1 MELEFERDTLQGYD
15 TVAEL
20 TLCQEETLES
30 IVPDACPDILRI
42 VDVCGQAML
51 HSKQIK
57 AGAVE
62 LGGMVRAVILYEPD
76 GGAGLRRMEVG
87 LPFRCQAEAPG
98 LTEQGRV
105 LARPR
110 LRCAEARALNSR
122 KVLLRVDL
130 AVDVTACQPTEQ
142 PLCRGVLDPEKSAVC
157 QRCQSQSCGL
167 LSAVEEKP
175 FTFSQRVRLPAGQGE
190 PPQVMALWAETEC
203 GECKRVGAKLIFKG
217 EAELHMLLQEP
228 GGGLTADVERLPFS
242 QVLEVPEGDEAGD
255 SRVWVEVTDVSY
267 QAETADP
274 RELQVELELLAQAQ
288 LRCSRTVT
296 LLQDLYSTAWQTQL
310 DHRPLALQRLG
321 PGSIRPQAARELLE
335 TGESVRSVADSRLAI
350 GQVSQNREGEQLVLT
365 AEAWLTVLYQDGE
378 DRLQCVHRTVPVTC
392 RLDCPEG
399 CRCLCTVRRQGEVY
413 AAPAAGGVEVRFT
426 LEFDCL
432 PVQTLSVP
440 AVCGGSLGEARGAD
454 GEKRPSVVLRFAA
467 PGEEVWDIAKAYGAT
482 TAQILQANELEEETL
497 PAGRMLLI
505 PNAR

>member
-1 MELEFERDTLQGYD
+1 M
-15 TVAEL
+15 
-20 TLCQEETLES
+20 
-30 IVPDACPDILRI
+30 
-42 VDVCGQAML
+42 
-51 HSKQIK
+51 
-57 AGAVE
+57 
-62 LGGMVRAVILYEPD
+62 
-76 GGAGLRRMEVG
+76 
-87 LPFRCQAEAPG
+87 
-98 LTEQGRV
+98 
-105 LARPR
+105 
-110 LRCAEARALNSR
+110 
-122 KVLLRVDL
+122 
-130 AVDVTACQPTEQ
+130 
-142 PLCRGVLDPEKSAVC
+142 
-157 QRCQSQSCGL
+157 
-167 LSAVEEKP
+167 
-175 FTFSQRVRLPAGQGE
+175 
-190 PPQVMALWAETEC
+190 
-203 GECKRVGAKLIFKG
+203 
-217 EAELHMLLQEP
+217 
-228 GGGLTADVERLPFS
+228 
-242 QVLEVPEGDEAGD
+242 
-255 SRVWVEVTDVSY
+255 SY

-310 DHRPLALQRLG
+310 DHRPLALQRFG

>member
-1 MELEFERDTLQGYD
+1 MQGYD

-76 GGAGLRRMEVG
+76 GGVGLRRMEVG

-142 PLCRGVLDPEKSAVC
+142 PLCRGVLAPEKSAVC

-228 GGGLTADVERLPFS
+228 GGGLTADVERLP
-242 QVLEVPEGDEAGD
+242 
-255 SRVWVEVTDVSY
+255 
-267 QAETADP
+267 
-274 RELQVELELLAQAQ
+274 
-288 LRCSRTVT
+288 
-296 LLQDLYSTAWQTQL
+296 
-310 DHRPLALQRLG
+310 
-321 PGSIRPQAARELLE
+321 PGSW
-335 TGESVRSVADSRLAI
+335 RSPR
-350 GQVSQNREGEQLVLT
+350 GTRRGT
-365 AEAWLTVLYQDGE
+365 A
-378 DRLQCVHRTVPVTC
+378 
-392 RLDCPEG
+392 G
-399 CRCLCTVRRQGEVY
+399 CGWRSPT
-413 AAPAAGGVEVRFT
+413 
-426 LEFDCL
+426 
-432 PVQTLSVP
+432 
-440 AVCGGSLGEARGAD
+440 
-454 GEKRPSVVLRFAA
+454 
-467 PGEEVWDIAKAYGAT
+467 
-482 TAQILQANELEEETL
+482 
-497 PAGRMLLI
+497 
-505 PNAR
+505 